1 MDYQWI
7 IAAILIG
14 GALFTGRHLVMGRL
28 RKKRI
33 TDNFPLAHQ
42 KLIIAMASAANTD
55 GDLDPA
61 ELDTIHEMMN
71 RLSWRDYSREEVQD
85 LILAIEPVETKNQF
99 SKLGKGLLET
109 QKLAILKAAH
119 AVVGSEGNRNASE
132 NSYLSRLAAGLKL
145 PTGDVQAVLSR

>member
-1 MDYQWI
+1 MEYQWI

-14 GALFTGRHLVMGRL
+14 SALFIGRHLVLGRL
-28 RKKRI
+28 RKKQI
-33 TDNFPLAHQ
+33 TDNFPPAHQ
-42 KLIIAMASAANTD
+42 KMIIAMASAANTD
-55 GDLDPA
+55 GELAPA

-71 RLSWRDYSREEVQD
+71 RLSWREYSRDEVQD
-85 LILAIEPVETKNQF
+85 LILAIEPVATKTQF

-119 AVVGSEGNRNASE
+119 AVVGSDVNHNNSE
-132 NSYLSRLAAGLKL
+132 NSYLSALAAGLKL